1 MPKITILWGEAPEAG
16 DTAKTYE
23 FPTQVELDAFLQGV
37 DATEGWMGWHK
48 VKEGYVVPEE
58 GFDGDPAVDDDEEE
72 EPDTQ
77 TYKVRLMVTGRLHA
91 EDTFEAV
98 DDEAA
103 KAYVKALDP
112 DDFIYSYSSDDSR
125 EGDEIAYWSL
135 EDSETLD
142 EEEVVLMKEGE
153 PFSWDACNIVKDLAK
168 LFNQRI
174 TGPEEGS
181 HYSEVMMLIR
191 RAHDACT
198 RQPTGMQ
205 EG

>member
-77 TYKVRLMVTGRLHA
+77 TYHVRIGVTARVFA
-91 EDTFEAV
+91 EETFEAV

-103 KAYVKALDP
+103 AKHVAALDP
-112 DDFIYSYSSDDSR
+112 HDFLYAYDTDNGFD
-125 EGDEIAYWSL
+125 GDPIAYWHL
-135 EDSETLD
+135 DDEDLA
-142 EEEVVLMKEGE
+142 EEREVILAKEGE
-153 PFSWDACNIVKDLAK
+153 PLSWEACDIVTDLAK
-168 LFNQRI
+168 LQTVEFDHEDVAKLIQRAI
-174 TGPEEGS
+174 T
-181 HYSEVMMLIR
+181 
-191 RAHDACT
+191 ACS
-198 RQPTGMQ
+198 RNG
-205 EG
+205 